1 MSLLIRNFDE
11 MMGEDPKQ
19 AQRDLALSMKYDKP
33 KSLGLRDVH
42 IKVEETMSDL
52 SSELAELNTLQLRH

>member
-11 MMGEDPKQ
+11 MMGEDLHT
-19 AQRDLALSMKYDKP
+19 QRDLALSMKYDKP
-33 KSLGLRDVH
+33 KNLGLRDVH